1 MSRCMQIEKIL
12 HKNIESKELFIK
24 IKLVL
29 LSEKWRALDWCLI
42 FVVTRILGIYLEK
55 TIRSISQNLHF
66 TIYRK
71 KLKYNICQS

>member
-12 HKNIESKELFIK
+12 HKNIESKALFIK

-55 TIRSISQNLHF
+55 LLGALAR
-66 TIYRK
+66 IYILPFIGK
-71 KLKYNICQS
+71 S